1 MKNRRFSTSC
11 LRATEAAGPAALST
25 FCAGAILNEI
35 NKLWPYVLLITLLT
49 WAISFLFNAF
59 IFGNKKA
66 DGTLLIDTSNP
77 DRDIWRL
84 DLSEGFETLTK
95 KQSVT
100 FNVNLHA
107 DLSQK

>member
-1 MKNRRFSTSC
+1 M
-11 LRATEAAGPAALST
+11 
-25 FCAGAILNEI
+25 
-35 NKLWPYVLLITLLT
+35 WPYVLLITLFT
-49 WAISFLFNAF
+49 WVISFLFNAF

-66 DGTLLIDTSNP
+66 DGTLLVDTSNP

-95 KQSVT
+95 KKAVT
-100 FNVNLHA
+100 FIVDLNA